1 MSPSLLAHLSGIRRQ
16 TFIVASGRDL
26 PPEWREVS
34 PVSDFYR
41 PCELLARGF
50 AF

>member
-1 MSPSLLAHLSGIRRQ
+1 LSSTLLARLAGIRRQ
-16 TFIVASGRDL
+16 TAILASGRDL
-26 PPEWREVS
+26 LPEWREPM

-41 PCELLARGF
+41 PCEVIARGL

>member
-1 MSPSLLAHLSGIRRQ
+1 MSSTLLARLTGIR
-16 TFIVASGRDL
+16 DL
-26 PPEWREVS
+26 LPEWREAS

-41 PCELLARGF
+41 PCELLARGL